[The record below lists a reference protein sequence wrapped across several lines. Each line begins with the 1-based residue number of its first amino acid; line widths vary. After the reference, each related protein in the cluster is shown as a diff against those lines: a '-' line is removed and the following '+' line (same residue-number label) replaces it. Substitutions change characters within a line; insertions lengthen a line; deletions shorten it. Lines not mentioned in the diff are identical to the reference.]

1 MTMGSARQGLS
12 YTSFRGFFVLPFR
25 GRFAFFVGP
34 PTSSFRASIAVGR
47 SSQLIRIYGSSIMV
61 VRRVDG
67 VANLSGFLVI
77 SLRVFR
83 RRYGRLVS
91 IVFVA
96 TLRGR

>member
-1 MTMGSARQGLS
+1 
-12 YTSFRGFFVLPFR
+12 
-25 GRFAFFVGP
+25 
-34 PTSSFRASIAVGR
+34 
-47 SSQLIRIYGSSIMV
+47 MV